1 MRFASL
7 AALSIRFWITM
18 LAMALLMT
26 GARAKADYEVLT
38 RNDIFFAEHD
48 GVKLLGDFYAP
59 KGLDKAPVLVAVHGG
74 GWQVGT
80 RKFYSNWGPY
90 LAKNGYAV
98 FAIEYRLMK
107 PDVKTYPGAVY
118 DTKAAVQYVRANA
131 GELGIDPE
139 RIGMIGDSAG
149 AHLSALV
156 ALAGEEPAFS
166 TEYRSDPHSS
176 ISTKVKAVVG
186 FYGVYDMLAQWEHD
200 LLARPRDNI
209 SEKFLGVAPH
219 TNRRIFFEAS
229 PISYA
234 TVDRNLMRFL
244 LIHGDH
250 DDIVDPATQSTAFLA
265 ALKQAG
271 FFVRTVVIPGA
282 GHFFV
287 TDPVDDTSFGGFAGP
302 KVVRFLSTA
311 FSQAEVGE
319 AQGTTQRGLSE
330 SSSMRWKHRFSCEAQ
345 PRSCYRSDR
354 PKDEGTP
361 RRVERLALAA
371 KCSAPTGEEAR
382 SEKKRDE

>member
-1 MRFASL
+1 MNMP
-7 AALSIRFWITM
+7 FWITV
-18 LAMALLMT
+18 LATGLLMPGGT
-26 GARAKADYEVLT
+26 AHADFEVMT
-38 RNDIFFAEHD
+38 RNDIVFAEHD
-48 GVKLLGDFYAP
+48 GVKLLGDLYAP
-59 KGLDKAPVLVAVHGG
+59 KGVDKAPVLVAVHGG
-74 GWQVGT
+74 GWQIGN

-90 LAKNGYAV
+90 LARNGYAV

-118 DTKAAVQYVRANA
+118 DTKAAVQYVRAKA

-139 RIGMIGDSAG
+139 RIGMVGDSAG

-166 TEYRSDPHSS
+166 SEYRSDPQASVS
-176 ISTKVKAVVG
+176 AKVKAVVG

-209 SEKFLGVAPH
+209 SEKFVGAAPY
-219 TNRRIFFEAS
+219 TNRRVFFEAS

-234 TVDRNLMRFL
+234 TVDKNSTRFL

-250 DDIVDPATQSTAFLA
+250 DDIVDPATQSTVFLT
-265 ALKQAG
+265 ALKRAG
-271 FFVRTVVIPGA
+271 FFARTVVIPGA

-302 KVVRFLSTA
+302 KVVRFL
-311 FSQAEVGE
+311 QDV
-319 AQGTTQRGLSE
+319 L
-330 SSSMRWKHRFSCEAQ
+330 
-345 PRSCYRSDR
+345 
-354 PKDEGTP
+354 
-361 RRVERLALAA
+361 
-371 KCSAPTGEEAR
+371 
-382 SEKKRDE
+382 

>member
-1 MRFASL
+1 MKMLFWI
-7 AALSIRFWITM
+7 AALATG
-18 LAMALLMT
+18 LLMPA
-26 GARAKADYEVLT
+26 ARAKADYEVMT

-74 GWQVGT
+74 GWQVGN
-80 RKFYSNWGPY
+80 RKFYSNLGPY

-118 DTKAAVQYVRANA
+118 DTKAAVQYVRAKA

-139 RIGMIGDSAG
+139 RIGMVGDSAG

-166 TEYRSDPHSS
+166 SEYRSDPHASVS
-176 ISTKVKAVVG
+176 AKVKAVVG

-209 SEKFLGVAPH
+209 SEKFLGAAPY

-234 TVDRNLMRFL
+234 TVDRNLTRFL

-250 DDIVDPATQSTAFLA
+250 DDIVDPGTQSMPFLA

-287 TDPVDDTSFGGFAGP
+287 TDPVEDTSFSGFAGP
-302 KVVRFLSTA
+302 RVVRFL
-311 FSQAEVGE
+311 
-319 AQGTTQRGLSE
+319 
-330 SSSMRWKHRFSCEAQ
+330 
-345 PRSCYRSDR
+345 
-354 PKDEGTP
+354 KD
-361 RRVERLALAA
+361 VL
-371 KCSAPTGEEAR
+371 
-382 SEKKRDE
+382 